1 MWRHKCNFIV
11 NNEVN
16 DEFII
21 SVRWLSIKNEDVLF
35 IFGATSK
42 TYNNFVLSEKGRRAC
57 PSNIQ

>member
-42 TYNNFVLSEKGRRAC
+42 TYNNFPAGGL
-57 PSNIQ
+57 IL